1 MQKAFSIIELIV
13 AIVVIGIVITTLP
26 LFFAQSN
33 KSNEIAIQQEA
44 IFTAQSTL
52 RLILTNEW
60 DENSYDNSLFYSAV
74 LDVSNGDTELNRVG
88 TSTRRVGHVKQ
99 NKRRKFFSTITNAS
113 AIYLDR
119 TSLYN
124 DIDDFDN
131 KIVTMQTP
139 IPTDTMKNQLLN
151 FTITTKVV
159 YVLDNAT
166 YSNSILDDFNF
177 NTNPTNAQT
186 NIKMVQVS
194 VQGLDTNITLR
205 AYASNIG
212 ESTIAKRAF

>member
-113 AIYLDR
+113 AIYLDG

-151 FTITTKVV
+151 FAITTKVV

-177 NTNPTNAQT
+177 NTTPTNAKT
-186 NIKMVQVS
+186 NIKMVRVN

>member
-113 AIYLDR
+113 AIYLDG

-124 DIDDFDN
+124 DIDDFDD

-151 FTITTKVV
+151 FTITTKVA

-205 AYASNIG
+205 AYASNIS
-212 ESTIAKRAF
+212 ESTIAKKAF